1 MGVLYPKSKDMYK
14 TNSLD
19 ESDLLVHCC
28 VMLEIL
34 KLRHF
39 LTVDGLGNY
48 GWITHVLTQVLF
60 VIWLIADAVIE
71 QANWDM
77 SKARDKFQ
85 RDIDA
90 HIASVRAAKL
100 GELTAIFEV

>member
-1 MGVLYPKSKDMYK
+1 MAFCKSRRKTRIKEQNESMGVLYPKSKDMYK

-60 VIWLIADAVIE
+60 VI
-71 QANWDM
+71 
-77 SKARDKFQ
+77 
-85 RDIDA
+85 
-90 HIASVRAAKL
+90 
-100 GELTAIFEV
+100 

>member
-1 MGVLYPKSKDMYK
+1 MAFCKSRRKTRIKKQNESMGVLYPKSKDMYK

-39 LTVDGLGNY
+39 WTVDGLGNY

-60 VIWLIADAVIE
+60 VI
-71 QANWDM
+71 
-77 SKARDKFQ
+77 
-85 RDIDA
+85 
-90 HIASVRAAKL
+90 
-100 GELTAIFEV
+100 